1 MNHLNDKKI
10 QKISLNKLSQLLKK
24 QGQSQFNYD
33 VFKLAYDSDPK
44 LQELV
49 KNFDQEEITLKSL
62 AKDDLPAAQGGE
74 GDSDTVNQMAKRA
87 TDLGKSI

>member
-1 MNHLNDKKI
+1 M
-10 QKISLNKLSQLLKK
+10 KK
-24 QGQSQFNYD
+24 QQRGQFNFD

-49 KNFDQEEITLKSL
+49 KNFDQEQIELKQS
-62 AKDDLPAAQGGE
+62 ATDDLPAAQGGE
-74 GDSDTVNQMAKRA
+74 GDSDTVSQMAKRA